1 MNNKEHTVTI
11 SGKEYLEYLKLKEIK
26 NSSEIQNRFQLD
38 HYQTIIKQE
47 KANKLITIR
56 LEYPKHHKNFLGS
69 SEIVSS
75 FDVHISSLDSIR
87 QTKFLSKKI
96 MDLIYPITSELK
108 ELKDTITAYNVNLRY
123 EENKN
128 AGYTNRI
135 KSYNNLSWI
144 KKLTTNFKV

>member
-1 MNNKEHTVTI
+1 
-11 SGKEYLEYLKLKEIK
+11 
-26 NSSEIQNRFQLD
+26 
-38 HYQTIIKQE
+38 
-47 KANKLITIR
+47 
-56 LEYPKHHKNFLGS
+56 
-69 SEIVSS
+69 
-75 FDVHISSLDSIR
+75 
-87 QTKFLSKKI
+87 